1 VCQKGGEELM
11 DSKKIGHRLISL
23 RNEVSRE
30 RVASDLGISV
40 SALAMYE
47 QGNRIPRDEIKLKLA
62 QYYRKTVQD
71 IFFED

>member
-1 VCQKGGEELM
+1 M
-11 DSKKIGHRLISL
+11 DSKKIGLRLLSL
-23 RNEVSRE
+23 RNEVPRDM
-30 RVASDLGISV
+30 VASELGISV

-62 QYYRKTVQD
+62 QYYNKTVQD